1 MRLPLLFARRY
12 LLARRST
19 NAVNIITVIS
29 IVVVAVVTA
38 AMVVVLSTLNGIGEL
53 VDKLYSPFDQDVTI
67 TLQEGK
73 TYPRDSL
80 PLDRVKAVPGVAMV
94 SWTIQDNVLL
104 RCGDKQAVATLK
116 GVEPIYLDMAGLP
129 GSMYEGQPR
138 LRGDNGPT
146 VILGAALKD
155 QLAVPNDDGVLRP
168 LVISAPV
175 RGRKLLRYREQ
186 AFERENVAV
195 AGSFSINMDFDQRF
209 AVAPIALADSL
220 LHYGGQVSAL
230 EIKAVPGTD
239 IELLADRIG
248 ALVGPRFKVLS
259 CYRKNELM
267 YRTNAIEKRF
277 TFGVLAFIALIGAF
291 NIIASLTLMMIEKQ
305 RDMRTLAGMGA
316 TASFVRRV
324 FFAEGMLIVGVG
336 TVAGLLLGLFVCG
349 IQLWTGV
356 VRLEGSVVKSYPVQV
371 MVSDLALIFLA
382 VMAIGILATA
392 TSLMGLWRRSA
403 DGAVGYLQAARA

>member
-1 MRLPLLFARRY
+1 
-12 LLARRST
+12 
-19 NAVNIITVIS
+19 
-29 IVVVAVVTA
+29 
-38 AMVVVLSTLNGIGEL
+38 
-53 VDKLYSPFDQDVTI
+53 
-67 TLQEGK
+67 
-73 TYPRDSL
+73 
-80 PLDRVKAVPGVAMV
+80 
-94 SWTIQDNVLL
+94 
-104 RCGDKQAVATLK
+104 
-116 GVEPIYLDMAGLP
+116 
-129 GSMYEGQPR
+129 
-138 LRGDNGPT
+138 
-146 VILGAALKD
+146 
-155 QLAVPNDDGVLRP
+155 
-168 LVISAPV
+168 
-175 RGRKLLRYREQ
+175 
-186 AFERENVAV
+186 
-195 AGSFSINMDFDQRF
+195 
-209 AVAPIALADSL
+209 
-220 LHYGGQVSAL
+220 
-230 EIKAVPGTD
+230 VPGTD

-259 CYRKNELM
+259 RYRKNELM